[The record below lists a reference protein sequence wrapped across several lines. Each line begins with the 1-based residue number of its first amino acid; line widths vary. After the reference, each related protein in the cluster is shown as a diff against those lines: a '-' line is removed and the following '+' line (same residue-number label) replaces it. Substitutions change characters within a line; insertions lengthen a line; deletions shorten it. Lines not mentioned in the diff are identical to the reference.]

1 MSETWYFLESSP
13 AGAALN
19 MAIDE
24 ALVLNAAR
32 RNRPL
37 LRVYSWVRPAVS
49 FGYFQKYPAHL
60 SSSYEIVRR
69 PTGGGLVYH
78 GEDTTYTV
86 VIPRAHRLYK
96 ASVADSYRTLHKAV
110 ANALESGAAI
120 QAGEPSSPTGQY
132 ECFQKPVPGDV
143 VDNGRK
149 LAGGA
154 QRRSQWG
161 ILHQGSIA
169 LKISAGQ
176 LKEGFR
182 EALDVEFE
190 PCKLFFEEVALSEQ
204 LALEKYATDQWNGKA
219 KFIEREARQRHKV
232 STLGEPPSGEA

>member
-1 MSETWYFLESSP
+1 MPETWFFLESPP

-37 LRVYSWVRPAVS
+37 LRVYSWLRSAVS
-49 FGYFQKYPAHL
+49 YGYFQKYPMPLAGSH
-60 SSSYEIVRR
+60 EIVRR

-86 VIPRAHRLYK
+86 VIPRSHRLYK
-96 ASVADSYRTLHKAV
+96 VSVANAYATLHKAV
-110 ANALESGAAI
+110 AAALEMKTDLQEGTTH
-120 QAGEPSSPTGQY
+120 SPKGQY

-143 VDNGRK
+143 MVNGRK

-169 LKISAGQ
+169 AKISAEQ

-182 EALDVEFE
+182 KTLGVEFE
-190 PCKLFFEEVALSEQ
+190 SCKLFFEEMALSEE
-204 LALEKYATDQWNGKA
+204 LAREKYATDQWNGKA
-219 KFIEREARQRHKV
+219 KFMEREARQRQRSV
-232 STLGEPPSGEA
+232 T

>member
-1 MSETWYFLESSP
+1 MSETWFFLESP
-13 AGAALN
+13 PVGPALN

-37 LRVYSWVRPAVS
+37 LRVYSWLKPAVS
-49 FGYFQKYPAHL
+49 YGYFQKYPAHL
-60 SSSYEIVRR
+60 AASHEIVRR

-86 VIPRAHRLYK
+86 VIPRSHRLYGV
-96 ASVADSYRTLHKAV
+96 SVADAYCTLHKAV
-110 ANALESGAAI
+110 AAALEAEAVLHKGAP
-120 QAGEPSSPTGQY
+120 QSPKGQY
-132 ECFQKPVPGDV
+132 ECFQKPVSGDV
-143 VDNGRK
+143 VVNGRK

-169 LKISAGQ
+169 VKIYAEQ
-176 LKEGFR
+176 LKQGFR
-182 EALDVEFE
+182 KTLGVEFE
-190 PCKLFFEEVALSEQ
+190 SCKLFFEEVGLAEQ
-204 LALEKYATDQWNGKA
+204 LAREKYATDQWNRKA
-219 KFIEREARQRHKV
+219 KYMEHGGGQRQMV
-232 STLGEPPSGEA
+232 ATSVEPTSGEA